1 MLIGVSGLKVGTM
14 IGGKD
19 DYCIIVKSLFF
30 QAIYKSPEIFIKTC
44 ALTEVIRIFF
54 GSISLL
60 RAIVRTASQI
70 WLFSSLISMTGKN
83 HFS

>member
-19 DYCIIVKSLFF
+19 DHCIIVKSLFF

-54 GSISLL
+54 GSISL
-60 RAIVRTASQI
+60 
-70 WLFSSLISMTGKN
+70 
-83 HFS
+83 